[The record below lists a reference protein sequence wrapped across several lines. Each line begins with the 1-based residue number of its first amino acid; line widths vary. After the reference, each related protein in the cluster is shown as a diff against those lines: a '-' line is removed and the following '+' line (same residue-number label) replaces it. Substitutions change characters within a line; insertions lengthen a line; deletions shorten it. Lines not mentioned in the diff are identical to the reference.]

1 MSWKVL
7 WQLIAIPLNGFSG
20 ATTVASCSLKANLTV
35 CASWGGIIRAVNDIE
50 TDFSLILLIY
60 SVVYIYKRQLRVVC
74 TLESEYYT
82 MLQGLLVFWDA
93 FRLEGCNW
101 KCNWKCITNAGTL
114 AWLASLFGPYRGSTH
129 FFGRLPAAAEI
140 MPERLQSKV
149 EADIGQQ
156 RSRKDL
162 STCRTSCTR
171 HVSCYPDFYAHVALK
186 YALKMCLSLMCFPT
200 HTRWHSH
207 MCIAKQGANKQTNIL
222 TLHAL
227 ILHLTLNT
235 WAPVP
240 SSH

>member
-20 ATTVASCSLKANLTV
+20 ATAVASCSLKANLTV

-93 FRLEGCNW
+93 CRLEGCNW

-149 EADIGQQ
+149 EADIGQLLEWGSTLSQ
-156 RSRKDL
+156 RSQHMPYL
-162 STCRTSCTR
+162 LHTSCQLLSWFLR
-171 HVSCYPDFYAHVALK
+171 PCRLEVCIKNVLVADVF
-186 YALKMCLSLMCFPT
+186 SNT
-200 HTRWHSH
+200 HTLALTHVHCEARS
-207 MCIAKQGANKQTNIL
+207 KQTNKYPDAAR
-222 TLHAL
+222 TYPASD
-227 ILHLTLNT
+227 T
-235 WAPVP
+235 
-240 SSH
+240 